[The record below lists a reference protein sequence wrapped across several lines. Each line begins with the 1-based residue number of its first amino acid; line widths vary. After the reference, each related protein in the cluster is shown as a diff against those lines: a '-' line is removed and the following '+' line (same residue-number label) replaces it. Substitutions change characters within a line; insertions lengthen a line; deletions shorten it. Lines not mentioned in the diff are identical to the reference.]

1 LTWEQQPPA
10 APQTVPSEEEVAPAP
25 QPASPEELLA
35 QQVAESRIHSIIL
48 MAIGPVVGVVLC
60 KMLNK

>member
-35 QQVAESRIHSIIL
+35 QQVAESRIHPIIL
-48 MAIGPVVGVVLC
+48 MAIGLVVDVVLS